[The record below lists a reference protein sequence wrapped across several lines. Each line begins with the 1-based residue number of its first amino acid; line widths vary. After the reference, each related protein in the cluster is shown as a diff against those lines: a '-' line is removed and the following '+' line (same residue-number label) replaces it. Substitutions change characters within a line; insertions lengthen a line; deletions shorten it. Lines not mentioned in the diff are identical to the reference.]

1 MKTRTTRHF
10 DRAFLK
16 FPAQV
21 RRLYNKQVSFLVIDI
36 RHPSL
41 RAKKYDETE
50 GVWQMR
56 VTNNIRAYFLIQGD
70 VYIFLDIEKHRD

>member
-1 MKTRTTRHF
+1 MKTRTTPHF

-16 FPAQV
+16 FSAQV
-21 RRLYNKQVSFLVIDI
+21 RRIYNKQVSFLMIDI

-41 RAKKYDETE
+41 RAKKYDEAA
-50 GVWQMR
+50 GIWQMR
-56 VTNNIRAYFLIQGD
+56 VTSNVRAYFLIRGG